1 MILSNLR
8 SLNNRIFHRIRLTT
22 KLMVMMLTLLA
33 LSLTASVFRSH
44 MAQQALIADIEESI
58 HDLSNATAVS
68 LEQLSGEP
76 DAGQLQKLLSRL
88 VRKGVKEIKLLDVEK
103 EVVASSPPQPT
114 GRKMESTVV
123 KGGQREYNV
132 TAPLVD
138 GTDVLGYIHVTFTLE
153 DLAKANRATLIKRVT
168 VTLLIFALGIL
179 ISLYLARK
187 YTHPLR
193 GVVEAAKR
201 VAAGDLTKTIEVEGA
216 DEIAELT
223 KSFNEMVEKLRQ
235 HRELEERLREAE
247 RLSTAGKLA
256 SGIAHEIRNPLNF
269 ISLSI
274 DHIRSR
280 LSGTPSA
287 GVGEVQILMG
297 NIKDELHRLNGMVEN
312 FLTVGRPLALKR
324 TEVDVPALMRDVVE
338 LAQHKAIEQG
348 IEILLEQQ
356 TGLPHLH
363 VDHAQVKTCLM
374 NVALHAI

>member
-1 MILSNLR
+1 MILSKLR

-22 KLMVMMLTLLA
+22 KLMVMMLALLA
-33 LSLTASVFRSH
+33 LSLSASVILSH
-44 MAQQALIADIEESI
+44 MAQQALIQDIEESI

-76 DAGQLQKLLSRL
+76 DAGQLQKLLGRL

-168 VTLLIFALGIL
+168 VTLLIFALGIAA
-179 ISLYLARK
+179 SLYLARK
-187 YTHPLR
+187 YTQPLH

-235 HRELEERLREAE
+235 HR
-247 RLSTAGKLA
+247 
-256 SGIAHEIRNPLNF
+256 
-269 ISLSI
+269 
-274 DHIRSR
+274 
-280 LSGTPSA
+280 
-287 GVGEVQILMG
+287 
-297 NIKDELHRLNGMVEN
+297 
-312 FLTVGRPLALKR
+312 
-324 TEVDVPALMRDVVE
+324 
-338 LAQHKAIEQG
+338 
-348 IEILLEQQ
+348 
-356 TGLPHLH
+356 
-363 VDHAQVKTCLM
+363 
-374 NVALHAI
+374 